1 MSLIKNGLWN
11 IGGYIIPAIVT
22 IPALGV
28 MGRVLGAELFGVFT
42 LALAVVGYASIF
54 DAGLTRAVIREIA
67 IERNNEHNKL
77 KIISSA
83 TVVILALSL
92 MAATLLFLG
101 SDNVATLL
109 KISTNLHAQVSYA
122 FRILSFSIPFFLITQ
137 IWLSILEGEEKFAI
151 LNVYKTITGTLLS
164 LLPAVFILYKPTLE
178 YAIAGLVIAR
188 LLCLIIA
195 FNLCLNEILKA
206 KLSIDKATIKRLFMF
221 GGWITVSN
229 IISPI
234 LSYFDR
240 FIVSNQLGAAN
251 VAFYTAPSEIIA
263 RLSIVPGAFARA
275 LFPRLSYAS
284 SPKEQERTK
293 RLITLILFAISFPAL
308 LIGGVFSEN
317 IMTIWMGP
325 SFSGTPGNV
334 LAILLVG
341 FLFNSL
347 AQVPFASI
355 QSRGFAKL
363 TAFVHLIELIPYLLL
378 LFYLIK
384 QHGVIGA
391 ATAWSVR
398 MFVDFVILIFMDKR
412 ITKQHDL
419 SIAR

>member
-1 MSLIKNGLWN
+1 MRLIKNSLWN

-22 IPALGV
+22 IPSLGV

-67 IERNNEHNKL
+67 IERNNENNKL

-92 MAATLLFLG
+92 MAAILLFLG
-101 SDNVATLL
+101 SDQVTTLL
-109 KISTNLHAQVSYA
+109 KIDVVLYEQVSYS

-164 LLPAVFILYKPTLE
+164 LLPVAFILYKPKLE
-178 YAIAGLVIAR
+178 YAIAGLVTAR
-188 LLCLIIA
+188 LLCLMIA
-195 FNLCLNEILKA
+195 FYLCSKDILKA
-206 KLSIDKATIKRLFMF
+206 KLSIDRKTIKRLFMF

-275 LFPRLSYAS
+275 LFPRLSHTTH
-284 SPKEQERTK
+284 PEEQAKTK
-293 RLITLILFAISFPAL
+293 RLITLILFAISFPTL
-308 LIGGVFSEN
+308 LIGAIFSEK
-317 IMTIWMGP
+317 IMIIWMGP
-325 SFSGTPGNV
+325 SFLGTSGNV

-355 QSRGFAKL
+355 QSRGFAKI
-363 TAFVHLIELIPYLLL
+363 TAFVHLMELVPYLLL

-384 QHGVIGA
+384 QHGLIGA

-398 MFVDFVILIFMDKR
+398 MFVDFVILILLDKN
-412 ITKQHDL
+412 IT
-419 SIAR
+419 R

>member
-1 MSLIKNGLWN
+1 MRLIKNSLWN

-22 IPALGV
+22 IPSLGV

-67 IERNNEHNKL
+67 IERNNENNKL

-92 MAATLLFLG
+92 MAAILLFLG
-101 SDNVATLL
+101 SDQVTTLL
-109 KISTNLHAQVSYA
+109 KIDVVLHEQVSYS

-164 LLPAVFILYKPTLE
+164 LLPVAFILYKPKLE
-178 YAIAGLVIAR
+178 YAIAGLVTAR
-188 LLCLIIA
+188 LLCLMIA
-195 FNLCLNEILKA
+195 FYLCSKDILKA
-206 KLSIDKATIKRLFMF
+206 KLSIDRKTIKRLFMF

-275 LFPRLSYAS
+275 LFPRLSHTTH
-284 SPKEQERTK
+284 PEEQAKTK
-293 RLITLILFAISFPAL
+293 RLITLILFAISFPTL
-308 LIGGVFSEN
+308 LIGAIFSEK
-317 IMTIWMGP
+317 IMIIWMGP
-325 SFSGTPGNV
+325 SFLGTSGNV

-355 QSRGFAKL
+355 QSRGFAKI
-363 TAFVHLIELIPYLLL
+363 TAFVHLMELVPYLLL

-384 QHGVIGA
+384 QHGLIGA

-398 MFVDFVILIFMDKR
+398 MFVDFVILILLDKN
-412 ITKQHDL
+412 IT
-419 SIAR
+419 R